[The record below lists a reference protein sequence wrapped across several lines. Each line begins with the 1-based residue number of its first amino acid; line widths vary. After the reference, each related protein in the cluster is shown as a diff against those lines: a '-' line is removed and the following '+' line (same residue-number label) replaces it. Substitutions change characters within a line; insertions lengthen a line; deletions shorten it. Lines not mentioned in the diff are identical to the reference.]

1 MPKMIIASLLQG
13 LSTMQDTHA
22 KGICLVEF
30 SSLYEF
36 KQ

>member
-1 MPKMIIASLLQG
+1 MPKLIIALLLQEF
-13 LSTMQDTHA
+13 STMQDTHA

-30 SSLYEF
+30 SSLHKF